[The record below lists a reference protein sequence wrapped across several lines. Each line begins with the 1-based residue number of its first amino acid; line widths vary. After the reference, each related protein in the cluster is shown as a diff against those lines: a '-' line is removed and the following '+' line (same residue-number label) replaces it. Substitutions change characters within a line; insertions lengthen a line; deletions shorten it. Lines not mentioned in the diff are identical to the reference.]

1 MDFRNKFFKNFT
13 FLMSLVPIIILISI
27 VIFLFSYSIN
37 SIIYNGFGFFQ
48 SFTWNPGKGEYTLP
62 PIVVHGVPVLQDA
75 TYGALSFLFGTVLT
89 SLLAILIA
97 LPVSFFIAITL
108 HFYMPVKTR
117 GFLSS
122 LVELFAGIPSVV
134 YGFWGFLYL
143 TPILGKAIEPW
154 MSANLSQI
162 PVIGRIFA
170 GEVLY
175 GYGIIASAII
185 LGIMIIPIIT
195 AVMTN
200 SIKSTPK
207 DITGGVT
214 SLGATNWELGK
225 YLLLSHSRSSTAG
238 GTLLGLG
245 RALGETMAVLMVSG
259 GLDGGLPSSLYST
272 INTMAAAIA
281 AKLAGYKF
289 DTTGMYLSALSEL
302 ALVLMGVTLL
312 ASVLGRKIAGRG
324 VLRGYE
330 ND

>member
-1 MDFRNKFFKNFT
+1 
-13 FLMSLVPIIILISI
+13 MSLVPILILVSI

-48 SFTWNPGKGEYTLP
+48 SFTWNPGIGEYQAP
-62 PIVVHGVPVLQDA
+62 PIIVHGIPVLQQA
-75 TYGALSFLFGTVLT
+75 SYGILSFLLGTVLT
-89 SLLAILIA
+89 SVLALIIA
-97 LPVSFFIAITL
+97 LPVSFFITITL
-108 HFYMPVKTR
+108 QFYLPKKTR
-117 GFLSS
+117 GFLTS

-134 YGFWGFLYL
+134 YGFWGFFYL
-143 TPILGKAIEPW
+143 TPILGNYIEPW

-162 PVIGRIFA
+162 PLLGYVFSGQ
-170 GEVLY
+170 VLY

-185 LGIMIIPIIT
+185 LSIMVIPIIT

-200 SIKSTPK
+200 SINSTPK
-207 DITGGVT
+207 DISNGVT
-214 SLGATNWELGK
+214 SLGATKWELGK
-225 YLLLSHSRSSTAG
+225 YLLLSHSRSSTTG
-238 GTLLGLG
+238 GALLGLG

-259 GLDGGLPSSLYST
+259 GLGGGLPSNLYSA

-281 AKLAGYKF
+281 AKLSGYKF
-289 DTTGMYLSALSEL
+289 DSTGMYLSALSEL
-302 ALVLMGVTLL
+302 ALVLMAVTLL

>member
-1 MDFRNKFFKNFT
+1 MDLKNKIFKNLT
-13 FLMSLVPIIILISI
+13 FLMSLIPILILVSI

-37 SIIYNGFGFFQ
+37 SIIYNGLGFFQ
-48 SFTWNPGKGEYTLP
+48 SFTWNPGVGEYQKP
-62 PIVVHGVPVLQDA
+62 PIIVHGIPVLQGA
-75 TYGALSFLFGTVLT
+75 SYGILSFLFGTVLT
-89 SLLAILIA
+89 SLLALLIA
-97 LPVSFFIAITL
+97 LPVSFFITITL
-108 HFYMPVKTR
+108 QFYLPKRTR
-117 GFLSS
+117 GFLTS

-134 YGFWGFLYL
+134 YGFWGFFYL
-143 TPILGKAIEPW
+143 TPILGNYIEPW

-162 PVIGRIFA
+162 PVIGIIFS
-170 GEVLY
+170 GQVLY

-185 LGIMIIPIIT
+185 LSIMVIPIIT

-200 SIKSTPK
+200 SINSTPR
-207 DITGGVT
+207 DISGGVA
-214 SLGATNWELGK
+214 SLGATKWEIGK
-225 YLLLSHSRSSTAG
+225 YLLLSHSRSSTTG
-238 GTLLGLG
+238 GALLGLG

-259 GLDGGLPSSLYST
+259 GLGGGLPSSLYSA

-289 DTTGMYLSALSEL
+289 DSTGMYLSALSEL
-302 ALVLMGVTLL
+302 ALVLMAVTLV